1 MKKPKFLNSY
11 FNFQRVREFLQKNI
25 AISLVL
31 FIVPITNYAQDASSI
46 QSNAA
51 FAEKIYLQL
60 DGKVYTT
67 GNTVWFKSIVTN
79 ANDHIPTTLSGVLHV
94 ELIAPDETVVEKK
107 LIKLENG
114 IGQGFFNLDKTLNEG
129 LYLIRAYT
137 QWDKNFGTDFIF
149 KAYIQVFTAQ
159 KKESI
164 PPIDNVT
171 LIKGLNSENYLEAN
185 FNPLVIDSLHKKKL
199 TVFIT
204 AEGKT
209 DTLSVKKDS
218 DKKYRIKYTV
228 PDTCYFVTLQ
238 MQTSNK
244 SEYAKTII
252 LNNRFIDIQ
261 FFPESGELVHGL
273 PNKLGVKALD
283 AYGKGIKISGEIMND
298 QDSVVASFSTNP
310 LGMGSFILSHAD
322 STNSYFAKID
332 SQSTDDYIRLY
343 PLPKVARL
351 GNVLSVNR
359 NKNNTV
365 ITALSNYM
373 VNDSIFLQMS
383 HRGIRYFELKAGLKE
398 GAFSV
403 EIPNKNFPDGITRIT
418 MLDKLKQPVA
428 ERLYFN
434 EKPDERI
441 RISLD
446 PDKDVY
452 QKREQT
458 RLKIKTTDSE
468 GKPLNSNVSVLVIN
482 QKQLGKMQDAK
493 QNILSYFLLDS
504 ELKGEIENPGYYFGK
519 DSSRY
524 DDLDALMLTQGWR
537 KYLYVKPYKEISFQ
551 PEQYLTV
558 SGQVSGVLSAKRQ
571 KRAKL
576 TLVTLGKDRSVY
588 TQMTD
593 SLGRFEFN
601 LGNEY
606 GQNLNILLQSSKKS
620 GKKMNYTITLD
631 KEESPPVNFNHIKN
645 LGKPDSVVQ
654 TFVEKDIQRN
664 KINDAYQIS
673 SDQIAIKEVTVRGYK
688 LTPTRKKVMKV
699 YGKPDEVIEGEDI
712 LEKKEKWSSGL
723 YSVLQNNY
731 SDKVLIS
738 RLRSG
743 FLFATVLGSQ
753 YTLVVVDGIPIHLNE
768 YPLIPY
774 IPVSEVSSFE
784 IIKCASNFYPLF
796 FEVYGVYPP
805 PGLLCGGVIAI
816 YTYGQKGFY
825 GANKP
830 VGLMQATVPVFST
843 PREFYAPKYDKLK
856 PDDWNKPDLRALV
869 DWEPIVKTD
878 SLGEASASF
887 YNADTPGKMMV
898 IVEAIS
904 EDGKIGYK
912 KIGYN
917 VEGKEKEM
925 IIVN

>member
-1 MKKPKFLNSY
+1 M
-11 FNFQRVREFLQKNI
+11 
-25 AISLVL
+25 
-31 FIVPITNYAQDASSI
+31 
-46 QSNAA
+46 
-51 FAEKIYLQL
+51 
-60 DGKVYTT
+60 
-67 GNTVWFKSIVTN
+67 
-79 ANDHIPTTLSGVLHV
+79 

-468 GKPLNSNVSVLVIN
+468 GKPVNSNVSVLVIN

-620 GKKMNYTITLD
+620 GKKMNYTIALD
-631 KEESPPVNFNHIKN
+631 KKESPPINFNPVKN

-688 LTPTRKKVMKV
+688 LTSTRKKVMKV
-699 YGKPDEVIEGEDI
+699 YGKPDEVVEGGDI

-731 SDKVLIS
+731 SDKVSIT

-774 IPVSEVSSFE
+774 IPVSEVSS
-784 IIKCASNFYPLF
+784 
-796 FEVYGVYPP
+796 
-805 PGLLCGGVIAI
+805 
-816 YTYGQKGFY
+816 
-825 GANKP
+825 
-830 VGLMQATVPVFST
+830 
-843 PREFYAPKYDKLK
+843 
-856 PDDWNKPDLRALV
+856 
-869 DWEPIVKTD
+869 
-878 SLGEASASF
+878 
-887 YNADTPGKMMV
+887 
-898 IVEAIS
+898 
-904 EDGKIGYK
+904 
-912 KIGYN
+912 
-917 VEGKEKEM
+917 
-925 IIVN
+925 

>member
-1 MKKPKFLNSY
+1 MKKPKFINSS
-11 FNFQRVREFLQKNI
+11 FNSLQVREFLQINI
-25 AISLVL
+25 VISLVFL
-31 FIVPITNYAQDASSI
+31 IVPLTNYAQDTSNI

-137 QWDKNFGTDFIF
+137 QWNKNFGTDFIF

-159 KKESI
+159 KTESI

-185 FNPLVIDSLHKKKL
+185 FNPFAIDSLHKKKL

-204 AEGKT
+204 SEGIT
-209 DTLSVKKDS
+209 DTLYVKKDS

-244 SEYAKTII
+244 ADYAKTII
-252 LNNRFIDIQ
+252 LNNKFIDIQ

-283 AYGKGIKISGEIMND
+283 AYGKGIKISGEIMNK
-298 QDSVVASFSTNP
+298 QDSVMASFSTNP

-322 STNSYFAKID
+322 STNDYFAKID

-373 VNDSIFLQMS
+373 VNDSIFLQIS

-398 GAFSV
+398 GAFSM
-403 EIPNKNFPDGITRIT
+403 EIPNEEFPDGITQIT
-418 MLDKLKQPVA
+418 MLDKLRQPVA

-434 EKPDERI
+434 EKPDDRI
-441 RISLD
+441 KISLD

-482 QKQLGKMQDAK
+482 QKQLGKMQDTK

-504 ELKGEIENPGYYFGK
+504 ELKGEIENPGYYFRK

-524 DDLDALMLTQGWR
+524 QDLDALMLTQGWR

-551 PEQYLTV
+551 PEQFLTV
-558 SGQVSGVLSAKRQ
+558 SGQVSGVLSSKRQ

-631 KEESPPVNFNHIKN
+631 TKESPPVNFNHIKN
-645 LGKPDSVVQ
+645 LGKPDSIVQ

-688 LTPTRKKVMKV
+688 LTSTRKKVMKV
-699 YGKPDEVIEGEDI
+699 YGKPDEVIEGGDI

-731 SDKVLIS
+731 SDKVS
-738 RLRSG
+738 MTRFRSG
-743 FLFATVLGSQ
+743 FLFASVLGSDA
-753 YTLVVVDGIPIHLNE
+753 TLVVIDGIPVRLNE
-768 YPLIPY
+768 YPLIPN

-796 FEVYGVYPP
+796 IEVYGFIPP
-805 PGLLCGGVIAI
+805 KKIKCGGVISI

-830 VGLMQATVPVFST
+830 VGLMQATVPVFSA

-856 PDDWNKPDLRALV
+856 PDDWNKPDLRALI
-869 DWEPIVKTD
+869 DWEPELKTD
-878 SLGEASASF
+878 SLGEASVSF

-904 EDGKIGYK
+904 VNGKIGYK
-912 KIGYN
+912 EIGYN
-917 VEGKEKEM
+917 VEERKGS
-925 IIVN
+925 NNFR

>member
-1 MKKPKFLNSY
+1 MDMVNTY
-11 FNFQRVREFLQKNI
+11 NRILQINI
-25 AISLVL
+25 VISLVF
-31 FIVPITNYAQDASSI
+31 FIVPLTNYAQDASSI

-79 ANDHIPTTLSGVLHV
+79 ANDHVPSTLSGVLHV
-94 ELIAPDETVVEKK
+94 ELIATDETVIEKK

-114 IGQGFFNLDKTLNEG
+114 IGQGFFNLDKTLKEG

-137 QWDKNFGTDFIF
+137 EWNKNFGTDFIF

-159 KKESI
+159 KTESI

-185 FNPLVIDSLHKKKL
+185 LNPFAIDSLHKKKL

-204 AEGKT
+204 SEGIT
-209 DTLSVKKDS
+209 DTLYVKKDS

-244 SEYAKTII
+244 SDYAKTII
-252 LNNRFIDIQ
+252 LNNKFIDIQ

-283 AYGKGIKISGEIMND
+283 AYGKGIKISGEIMNG
-298 QDSVVASFSTNP
+298 QDSVVAAFSTNP
-310 LGMGSFILSHAD
+310 LGMGSFILSRAD
-322 STNSYFAKID
+322 STNNYFAKID
-332 SQSTDDYIRLY
+332 SQSTDDYVSLY
-343 PLPKVARL
+343 PLPKVAKL
-351 GNVLSVNR
+351 GNILSVNR
-359 NKNNTV
+359 GKNNTV

-383 HRGIRYFELKAGLKE
+383 HRGIRYYELKAGLKK
-398 GAFSV
+398 GAFNMA
-403 EIPNKNFPDGITRIT
+403 IPNEEFPDGITLIT

-441 RISLD
+441 KISLD

-468 GKPLNSNVSVLVIN
+468 GKPVNSNVSVLVIN
-482 QKQLGKMQDAK
+482 QKQLGKMQDTK

-524 DDLDALMLTQGWR
+524 QDLDALLLTQGWR

-551 PEQYLTV
+551 PEQFLSV
-558 SGQVSGVLSAKRQ
+558 SGQVSGVLSSKRQ
-571 KRAKL
+571 KRAKI
-576 TLVTLGKDRSVY
+576 TLVTFGKDKKVY
-588 TQMTD
+588 TQLTD
-593 SLGRFEFN
+593 SLGRFEFD

-606 GQNLNILLQSSKKS
+606 GQNLNILLQSSKRT
-620 GKKMNYTITLD
+620 GKKINYTITLD
-631 KEESPPVNFNHIKN
+631 KEESPTVNFNHIKN

-664 KINDAYQIS
+664 KINDAFQIS

-699 YGKPDEVIEGEDI
+699 YGKPDEVIEGGDI

-731 SDKVLIS
+731 SDKVSIM
-738 RLRSG
+738 RTPSG
-743 FLFATVLGSQ
+743 FLYADILGSDI
-753 YTLVVVDGIPIHLNE
+753 TLVVIDGIPVRLNE
-768 YPLIPY
+768 YRLIPN

-784 IIKCASNFYPLF
+784 IIKCSKYFYPLF
-796 FEVYGVYPP
+796 IEVFGYIPP
-805 PGLLCGGVIAI
+805 RELKCGGVISI

-830 VGLMQATVPVFST
+830 VGLMQATVPVFSV

-856 PDDWNKPDLRALV
+856 PDDWNKPDLRALI
-869 DWEPIVKTD
+869 DWEPELKTD
-878 SLGEASASF
+878 SLGEASVSF

-904 EDGKIGYK
+904 VNGKIGYK
-912 KIGYN
+912 EIGYN
-917 VEGKEKEM
+917 VEGKEKDV